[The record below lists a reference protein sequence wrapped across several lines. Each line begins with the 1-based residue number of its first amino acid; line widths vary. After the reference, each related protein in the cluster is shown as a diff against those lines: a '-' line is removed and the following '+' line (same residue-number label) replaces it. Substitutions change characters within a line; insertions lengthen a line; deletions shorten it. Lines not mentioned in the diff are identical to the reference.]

1 MIKIPYGQ
9 ADFRTLITQG
19 FFYQDRTQFIEKLE
33 YQNSYYPIFL
43 RPRRF
48 GKSLFINMLH
58 CYYGVEYVS
67 LFQKL
72 FGHLYIGQNPT
83 PLANKFY
90 ILSFNFS
97 GVNTQNIEK
106 VEKSFIGSVQDTL
119 ARFFKTYIYSPN
131 TGKKCQ

>member
-9 ADFRTLITQG
+9 ADFRSLITQG

-33 YQNSYYPIFL
+33 NQNSYYPIFL

-58 CYYGVEYVS
+58 CYYGVEYAP

-72 FGHLYIGQNPT
+72 FGNLYIGQNPT
-83 PLANKFY
+83 PLAN
-90 ILSFNFS
+90 
-97 GVNTQNIEK
+97 
-106 VEKSFIGSVQDTL
+106 
-119 ARFFKTYIYSPN
+119 
-131 TGKKCQ
+131 